1 MTTTNIILTIAATTT
16 ALIAGL
22 LYAYSCSVNIG
33 LGRLA
38 DAEYI
43 SAMQSIN
50 KAIQNPLFFISFM
63 GTLLLLPLCTYL
75 NYGQPLSNRFCLLL
89 ISTMIYAIGV
99 VGVTALGNVPLNEAL
114 DKFNLSSA
122 SVETIADERSKF
134 EGSWNRFHV
143 VRTIA
148 SIISLVLVIIAC
160 LNNQSVE
167 SKQID

>member
-1 MTTTNIILTIAATTT
+1 
-16 ALIAGL
+16 
-22 LYAYSCSVNIG
+22 
-33 LGRLA
+33 
-38 DAEYI
+38 
-43 SAMQSIN
+43 
-50 KAIQNPLFFISFM
+50 
-63 GTLLLLPLCTYL
+63 
-75 NYGQPLSNRFCLLL
+75 
-89 ISTMIYAIGV
+89 MIYAIGV

-134 EGSWNRFHV
+134 EGSWNRFHA